1 MILASYIYDTIQT
14 LIRKDQKGNS
24 FSITEFNRILPV
36 VNLELY
42 NFYTSHLEE
51 GQDITEELKGFM
63 TLKDPVTLT
72 SGVGQLPAYGRML
85 GVPYTDTAE
94 SDLVTNKELTFR
106 LFDEL
111 TQPTVEDPITIL
123 GGLTGTAKNITVY
136 PDTIS
141 SIYINYLSVPVTP
154 VLDFYIDSNGLYVYL
169 DEDATGITIPVGA
182 VYSDGVTTNPSTVN
196 SQTVNLAWDDEQTP
210 AIINSLLQK
219 AGIILDEKMAVEY
232 GVARETKE
240 EQQ

>member
-1 MILASYIYDTIQT
+1 MIYVSSVYDTIQT

-24 FSITEFNRILPV
+24 FSITEFNRLIPI
-36 VNLELY
+36 VNFELY
-42 NFYTSHLEE
+42 NFYVANLEE
-51 GQDITEELKGFM
+51 GQEVTEELKAFM
-63 TLKDPVTLT
+63 TLKATVSLT
-72 SGVGQLPAYGRML
+72 SGVGQLPSYGRML

-111 TQPTVEDPITIL
+111 TQPTVEDPISIL

-141 SIYINYLSVPVTP
+141 SIYINYLSIPVTP

-169 DEDATGITIPVGA
+169 DEDATSVSVPSGA
-182 VYSDGVTTNPSTVN
+182 VYSDGRAGPISVD
-196 SQTVNLAWDDEQTP
+196 SQTINLEWHNDQTP
-210 AIINSLLQK
+210 MIISNLLQK
-219 AGIILDEKMAVEY
+219 AGIILNEQMAVEY
-232 GVARETKE
+232 GVAKETKE